1 MKSTKNNRS
10 TMRRWRGVTTL
21 TASVLALAVAAGP
34 IVNSFRTDIDKF
46 LGTSSTKLV
55 HDGDEDIS
63 EVYTYSSDYES
74 TTELVKA
81 IEDLGERMNEEGSVL
96 LKNNGALPLT
106 ADETQKVSLLGF
118 SSYYPVMGGDMG
130 SSLTPNVGTDADTVD
145 FVQALSAKGFKINGN
160 LQDLYKALEPQFT
173 TEIDN
178 WGNKSIFTRITAPS
192 IGSTFSS
199 KEPSQAIMDET
210 DAGWK
215 ENLKE
220 DNVIIVTLARAA
232 GENRT
237 YLPGTDG
244 VDASQ
249 NLNQT
254 DPLGLSDDERDL
266 VAAAVESKKSNGGKV
281 IVLLNN
287 ASTMEI
293 DELKNNDGI
302 DAMLQ
307 IGLPGGYGFYGV
319 ADILSGEAN
328 PSGHLTDTY
337 AVVNANAP
345 SAQNFGEFPYT
356 NADPAYSINSVQV
369 EAENIYIGYK
379 YYETR
384 YMDCVLGEGNA
395 SAAVGSADGNAWNYD
410 NEVSYPF
417 GYGLSYT
424 TFEQK
429 LDSLDV
435 DLENKT
441 VTAKV
446 TVTNTGDVAGK
457 DVVQLYVST
466 PYTSYDKEHGIE
478 KAGVQLLDY
487 GKTDEL
493 EAGASETVTI
503 EADMQYMTS
512 WDSSSDNAAGTKGC
526 YILDAGTYY
535 FSLGNGAHEAAN
547 NILSAQGKS
556 TADGMTEA
564 GDTALTATWSLEAFD
579 NESFALTKN
588 GTAVEN
594 QLEDMDLNYWMPD
607 TVTYMSRSD
616 WAGTFP
622 KTYENLTATDE
633 MLAVLDNDT
642 YEISA
647 DNGDA
652 SAVTFGAD
660 NGLTLAHLKGVDD
673 IDNPDYAKLL
683 DQITLE
689 ECLIRT
695 GFGGTSTKAIDS
707 IHSPEAVQNDGPNGI
722 YSYPLGQ
729 YANTDAS
736 TGDPCAID
744 ANDKNAGYTAGV
756 MGNETVIAQTFN
768 KDLAKEF
775 GQVMG
780 NYSLWANLPI
790 YWGCGTNLHRSP
802 YNARNHEYYSEDA
815 VLTAY
820 QGASFVE
827 GGLEYGLL
835 IAPKHLAF
843 NDTEINRTG
852 ISVFMTEQQARENE
866 LRGTQA
872 AIEDAGALAV
882 MTAYNRVGV
891 YTDNSHTGLLINILR
906 GEWGFKGLMS
916 EDFIMDAN
924 YVCLKEAVLNG
935 VTMSC
940 NTGDN
945 TMAAVSE
952 KYSYWTVENVGKD
965 AQLMAALKQAMTYQA
980 YALANSNAMDGYT
993 PTTHLVNV
1001 NTWYDNLILGLQ
1013 IAFAL
1018 LTLLGIVMYARSAK
1032 KGDK

>member
-1 MKSTKNNRS
+1 MKATKNNRS
-10 TMRRWRGVTTL
+10 AMRRWRGMAAL
-21 TASVLALAVAAGP
+21 TASMLVLSTAVGS
-34 IVNSFRTDIDKF
+34 VVDSFRTDIDKF

-55 HDGDEDIS
+55 RDDSEDS
-63 EVYTYSSDYES
+63 TKAYTYTSDYS
-74 TTELVKA
+74 TTTELLKA

-96 LKNNGALPLT
+96 LKNNGALPLS

-118 SSYYPVMGGDMG
+118 SGYYPATGGFM
-130 SSLTPNVGTDADTVD
+130 SAYVHENKGTDADTVD
-145 FVQALSAKGFKINGN
+145 FVQALSAKGFKINGELEN
-160 LQDLYKALEPQFT
+160 LYKTLKPLYTPENGIGMMGISEHNMAPFV
-173 TEIDN
+173 DN
-178 WGNKSIFTRITAPS
+178 VY
-192 IGSTFSS
+192 SS
-199 KEPSQAIMDET
+199 KEPSQQAML
-210 DAGWK
+210 DADGGWK
-215 ENLKE
+215 NSLKE
-220 DNVIIVTLARAA
+220 NNVIIVTLTRGA
-232 GENRT
+232 GENST
-237 YLPGTDG
+237 YLPGADG

-254 DPLGLSDDERDL
+254 DPLGLSDDKRAL
-266 VAAAVESKKSNGGKV
+266 ITTAVENKNVNGGKV
-281 IVLLNN
+281 IVLLNSSN
-287 ASTMEI
+287 AMEI

-328 PSGHLTDTY
+328 PSGHLTDTH

-345 SAQNFGEFPYT
+345 SAQNYGNYPYT
-356 NADPAYSINSVQV
+356 NADIPNYINSALV

-384 YMDCVLGEGNA
+384 YMDCVLDQGNA
-395 SAAVGSADGNAWNYD
+395 SAGIGSTDGNAWSYD

-424 TFEQK
+424 TFEQT

-435 DLENKT
+435 DLDNKT

-446 TVTNTGDVAGK
+446 TVKNTGDVAGK

-487 GKTDEL
+487 AKTGTL

-535 FSLGNGAHEAAN
+535 FALGNGAHEAAN
-547 NILSAQGKS
+547 NVLAAQGKS

-564 GDTALTATWSLEAFD
+564 GDAALTATWDLETLD
-579 NESFALTKN
+579 NESFARTKN

-594 QLEDMDLNYWMPD
+594 QLEDMDLNYWMPG
-607 TVTYMSRSD
+607 TVTYLTRND
-616 WAGTFP
+616 WNGTFP
-622 KTYENLTATDE
+622 KRYENLTATEE
-633 MLAVLDNDT
+633 MMEYLDNDI

-647 DNGDA
+647 DNGDL
-652 SAVTFGAD
+652 SSVVFGAD
-660 NGLTLAHLKGVDD
+660 NGLTLADLKGMEDFDD
-673 IDNPDYAKLL
+673 PGYDKLL

-689 ECLIRT
+689 ECMIRT
-695 GFGGTSTKAIDS
+695 GFGGTSTKPIES
-707 IHSPEAVQNDGPNGI
+707 IHSPEAVQNDGLNGI
-722 YSYPLGQ
+722 YSYPMGQ

-744 ANDKNAGYTAGV
+744 PDDPNLNYNAGV
-756 MGNETVIAQTFN
+756 MCSVTVVAQTFS
-768 KDLAKEF
+768 KELSKEF
-775 GQVMG
+775 GEVMG

-790 YWGCGTNLHRSP
+790 WWGCGTNLHRSQ
-802 YNARNHEYYSEDA
+802 YNARNHDYYSEDP
-815 VLTAY
+815 VLTAF
-820 QGASFVE
+820 QGASLVA
-827 GGLEYGLL
+827 GSQEYGCLN
-835 IAPKHLAF
+835 APKHLAF
-843 NDTEINRTG
+843 NDTEINRRG

-872 AIEDAGALAV
+872 AIEDAHALAL

-891 YTDNSHTGLLINILR
+891 TGSNAHTGLMMNILHK
-906 GEWGFKGLMS
+906 EWGFKGLIS
-916 EDFIMDAN
+916 EDFIRDAVYN
-924 YVCLKEAVLNG
+924 HLKEAVMNG
-935 VTMSC
+935 VTMTC

-945 TMAAVSE
+945 TMEAVSE
-952 KYSYWTVENVGKD
+952 KYSYWTVENVSQD
-965 AQLMAALKQAMTYQA
+965 AQLMAALKQAMKYQA

-993 PTTHLVNV
+993 PSAKLVSV
-1001 NTWYDNLILGLQ
+1001 RTWYDNLILGLE

-1018 LTLLGIVMYARSAK
+1018 LTILNLVMYVRAGRK
-1032 KGDK
+1032 ETK